1 MSRYKVNNKSQSAL
15 TMIEHS
21 TAPYLLLT
29 PGPLS
34 TTLSVKQ
41 KMLRDWCTWDRDY
54 NDIVQDIR
62 ARLVS
67 MASAGSSYTAV
78 LMQGSGT
85 FSVEACIGSMLPADG
100 KLLVLANGAY
110 GQRIAEIAGYLNI
123 AVVLEDF
130 DEVDVV
136 DPDRVTEILESDPSI
151 THVAVVH
158 VETTTGMLNPV
169 AEIGRRVKAQKRIY
183 MIDAMSSFGGMDMDM
198 DALSADFLISSA
210 NKCIQGVPGFGFI
223 IARQSQMARLEGN
236 ARSLSLDMYAQ
247 WKTMEIGAGKWRFT
261 SPTHVVRA
269 FMQALVELEEEGG
282 PVAREARYQENN
294 DRLVAGMC
302 ALGFK
307 PLLGD
312 ALRSIIITSFISPDH
327 EAYQFEA
334 FYQRLKA
341 KGFVIYPGK
350 ITVANTLRIGN
361 IGDIQPADI
370 DNLLVA
376 VAESMY
382 WA

>member
-269 FMQALVELEEEGG
+269 FMQALVELEAEGG

>member
-1 MSRYKVNNKSQSAL
+1 
-15 TMIEHS
+15 MIEHS